1 MADQI
6 CYAIL
11 CVFSYVAAG
20 QNKANLDCAQPAAQ
34 TIQQQQQQTPTTT
47 TSTME
52 QLEQEQ
58 QQQHQHHEDP
68 SLSSNNDG

>member
-20 QNKANLDCAQPAAQ
+20 QNKNNTNSTGNNLMDSTAAVA
-34 TIQQQQQQTPTTT
+34 IG
-47 TSTME
+47 MNW
-52 QLEQEQ
+52 LLWLRI
-58 QQQHQHHEDP
+58 DK
-68 SLSSNNDG
+68 L